1 MDYSKD
7 KIDDS
12 INQAVPQSRVRF
24 TRHRLNQI
32 RHAIQQTKTDNA
44 NLIVVDQ
51 PSISQSPQPNIDETN
66 MNIKSSY
73 TQPFK
78 SPSLDSKSFIDIP
91 NEIMYKI
98 FKYLPFEMIGKKRI
112 VNMLLILKKRVVK
125 LTRYF
130 TLPEINYIVSF
141 NDFHLIDSSSSGLS
155 TTLDSN
161 FSKSGEA
168 LISQTESES
177 LSSATYNSCDQSKS
191 SDSSSNNGSLS
202 TYTSLQQLTNR
213 KIKKLENS
221 NKRARLIIKNLRENI
236 LVCKRKIGQ
245 NQKQLRRYRLRFDDF
260 DKKIETTCSKLNSV
274 LEELTRCKTEIQYLR
289 STSNL
294 HESQE
299 SEESRLLIINSS
311 HDSSSLQSSSS
322 SLQNISSS
330 NDASSLKR
338 KLNIDDNGIK
348 SSKKD

>member
-130 TLPEINYIVSF
+130 TLP
-141 NDFHLIDSSSSGLS
+141 GLS
-155 TTLDSN
+155 PFQFYMLRN
-161 FSKSGEA
+161 FEQR
-168 LISQTESES
+168 I
-177 LSSATYNSCDQSKS
+177 
-191 SDSSSNNGSLS
+191 
-202 TYTSLQQLTNR
+202 
-213 KIKKLENS
+213 
-221 NKRARLIIKNLRENI
+221 
-236 LVCKRKIGQ
+236 
-245 NQKQLRRYRLRFDDF
+245 
-260 DKKIETTCSKLNSV
+260 
-274 LEELTRCKTEIQYLR
+274 
-289 STSNL
+289 
-294 HESQE
+294 
-299 SEESRLLIINSS
+299 
-311 HDSSSLQSSSS
+311 
-322 SLQNISSS
+322 
-330 NDASSLKR
+330 
-338 KLNIDDNGIK
+338 
-348 SSKKD
+348 

>member
-1 MDYSKD
+1 MPRRDSVRRQHPLAREFD
-7 KIDDS
+7 IID
-12 INQAVPQSRVRF
+12 
-24 TRHRLNQI
+24 T
-32 RHAIQQTKTDNA
+32 
-44 NLIVVDQ
+44 
-51 PSISQSPQPNIDETN
+51 
-66 MNIKSSY
+66 
-73 TQPFK
+73 
-78 SPSLDSKSFIDIP
+78 
-91 NEIMYKI
+91 
-98 FKYLPFEMIGKKRI
+98 
-112 VNMLLILKKRVVK
+112 VNMRLSLMQTIFSKHIDRSRCAFFAGQVLDEVHRIL
-125 LTRYF
+125 RYLKTTPVPNF
-130 TLPEINYIVSF
+130 AYKVTDELFDLSTMAVEYFKDRIEPTLPEINYIVSF

-177 LSSATYNSCDQSKS
+177 LSSAAYNSCDQFKS
-191 SDSSSNNGSLS
+191 SDSSSNHGSLS

-311 HDSSSLQSSSS
+311 HDSSALQSSSS

-330 NDASSLKR
+330 NDAPSLKR